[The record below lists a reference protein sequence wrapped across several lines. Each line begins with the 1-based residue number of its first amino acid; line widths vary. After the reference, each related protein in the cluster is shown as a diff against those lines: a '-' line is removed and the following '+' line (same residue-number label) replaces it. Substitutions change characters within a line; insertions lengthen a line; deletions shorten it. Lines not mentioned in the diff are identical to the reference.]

1 MFYFQSWNILIT
13 VIIIIILVT
22 TNRRSPAR
30 TPSPVRLPGRFPTSA
45 SSSAILKPNRRGRG
59 IRKLPATPTQPS
71 TLNLACHLSGTDNG
85 QSNNFLGV
93 DLFTFPRLETSPTR
107 MKLLLQS
114 LGNKKQAPPLQQQV
128 QIECLNG
135 KFESTIL
142 EFFRLL
148 QQPPSVP
155 ARRCLPGR
163 SGIARWSRSL
173 DDHPVTFEEA
183 VIAGRGSRQL
193 PVVGPQQLL
202 ASSGR
207 IYFLFFK
214 SDSSNRK
221 SFQMHKP
228 PSFDEFFRLK
238 SCTIFYIKIIGQ
250 ITSFQVEAEVCCLLL
265 KGSYLNREA
274 WMCKAAAI
282 RIVIL

>member
-1 MFYFQSWNILIT
+1 M
-13 VIIIIILVT
+13 IIILVT

-30 TPSPVRLPGRFPTSA
+30 TPSPVRLPGRFHTSA

-214 SDSSNRK
+214 SLQNIRQIAKVSKCTNRR
-221 SFQMHKP
+221 HLTN
-228 PSFDEFFRLK
+228 FF
-238 SCTIFYIKIIGQ
+238 G
-250 ITSFQVEAEVCCLLL
+250 
-265 KGSYLNREA
+265 
-274 WMCKAAAI
+274 
-282 RIVIL
+282 

>member
-1 MFYFQSWNILIT
+1 
-13 VIIIIILVT
+13 
-22 TNRRSPAR
+22 
-30 TPSPVRLPGRFPTSA
+30 
-45 SSSAILKPNRRGRG
+45 
-59 IRKLPATPTQPS
+59 
-71 TLNLACHLSGTDNG
+71 
-85 QSNNFLGV
+85 
-93 DLFTFPRLETSPTR
+93 

-228 PSFDEFFRLK
+228 PSLDEFFPV
-238 SCTIFYIKIIGQ
+238 KIMHKFLRQNNWSNHIISGRGRG
-250 ITSFQVEAEVCCLLL
+250 LLSATKREL
-265 KGSYLNREA
+265 PQPRGLNVQGSSHPDRNFVDSDEEED
-274 WMCKAAAI
+274 WC
-282 RIVIL
+282 